1 MLIRQ
6 GYRKQLYLMQ
16 ETNLYFIA
24 VIPFRDLRDKVNELK
39 RDIAMRF
46 YSARAQ
52 KVMPHIT
59 LKAPFHWPATSHAT
73 LLKWFDNLKLPEHTF
88 TLALQGFGS
97 FNNKNNP
104 VIFIKPAAN
113 LPLILLQRE
122 LINSF
127 EALEPAVVRP
137 TDKNFT
143 PHMTI
148 AYRDLTP
155 ANFEK
160 AWEEYSHKEFEEQF
174 EINAVHL
181 LQHNGAQ
188 WNIITS
194 KPLVNT

>member
-1 MLIRQ
+1 MP
-6 GYRKQLYLMQ
+6 

-24 VIPFRDLRDKVNELK
+24 VVPFSDLQNKVNELK
-39 RDIAMRF
+39 RDIATRF
-46 YSARAQ
+46 NSARAL
-52 KVMPHIT
+52 KVVPHIT
-59 LKAPFHWPATSHAT
+59 LKAPFLWPATSHAT
-73 LLKWFDNLKLPEHTF
+73 LLKWFDNLKLPEHSF

-97 FNNKNNP
+97 FKNKKNP
-104 VIFIKPAAN
+104 VIFIKPVAN
-113 LPLILLQRE
+113 LPLTLLQRE

-127 EALEPAVVRP
+127 AALEPAIVQP
-137 TDKNFT
+137 IDKNFT

-181 LQHNGAQ
+181 LQHNGTQ
-188 WNIITS
+188 WNIIAS
-194 KPLVNT
+194 KPLANT